1 MNTLEQTLIE
11 SQNIYSSMARSIAT
25 RLYDVRKE
33 CIKDCFNGFQNIAHR
48 LEEVATVRG
57 ITFVNDSKA
66 TNVNASWYALETMNR
81 PVIWI
86 AGGQENGNDYSILR
100 DTVRQKVKT
109 LICIGASNERI
120 INCLQQDIGII
131 AEAPD
136 MQTAVKAAYSIGQ
149 PGDVV
154 LLSPACASFDSFD
167 NYADRGEQ
175 FKKSVHDL

>member
-11 SQNIYSSMARSIAT
+11 SQNIYSSMARSIAAHM
-25 RLYDVRKE
+25 YDVRKE
-33 CIKDCFNGFQNIAHR
+33 DIKDSLNGFQNIAHR

-57 ITFVNDSKA
+57 IAFYNDSKA
-66 TNVNASWYALETMNR
+66 TNVNATWYALETMNR

-100 DTVRQKVKT
+100 DIVRQKVKT
-109 LICIGASNERI
+109 LICIGTSNERI

-136 MQTAVKAAYSIGQ
+136 MQTAVRAAYSIGQ
-149 PGDVV
+149 PGDAV
-154 LLSPACASFDSFD
+154 LLSPACASFDRFD
-167 NYADRGEQ
+167 NYAHRGDL
-175 FKKSVHDL
+175 FKKAVYDL

>member
-11 SQNIYSSMARSIAT
+11 SQNIYSNMARSVAS
-25 RLYDVRKE
+25 RLYDVRKKG
-33 CIKDCFNGFQNIAHR
+33 IKDSLDGFQNISHR

-57 ITFVNDSKA
+57 VTFINDSKA

-100 DTVRQKVKT
+100 EIVRQKVKT
-109 LICIGASNERI
+109 LICIGASNESI
-120 INCLQQDIGII
+120 INCLHQDIGII

-154 LLSPACASFDSFD
+154 LLSPACASFDRFD
-167 NYADRGEQ
+167 NYAERGEH
-175 FKKSVHDL
+175 FKKTVYDL